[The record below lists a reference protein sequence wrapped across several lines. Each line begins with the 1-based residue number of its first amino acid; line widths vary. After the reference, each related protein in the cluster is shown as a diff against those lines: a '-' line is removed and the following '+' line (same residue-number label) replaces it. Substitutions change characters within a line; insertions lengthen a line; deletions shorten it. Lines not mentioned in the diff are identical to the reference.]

1 MTNGQRDDMRL
12 AGRALHSTGLVS
24 PELLA
29 AAQEEDVK
37 KALAAGL
44 PGALKKASQDKYA
57 SHAAQCH
64 ALLVRSG

>member
-1 MTNGQRDDMRL
+1 MCL
-12 AGRALHSTGLVS
+12 ACRAVHSAGLVS

-29 AAQEEDVK
+29 AAQEDDVK

-44 PGALKKASQDKYA
+44 PGAFKKASQDKYA
-57 SHAAQCH
+57 SHAAQCL

>member
-1 MTNGQRDDMRL
+1 MCL